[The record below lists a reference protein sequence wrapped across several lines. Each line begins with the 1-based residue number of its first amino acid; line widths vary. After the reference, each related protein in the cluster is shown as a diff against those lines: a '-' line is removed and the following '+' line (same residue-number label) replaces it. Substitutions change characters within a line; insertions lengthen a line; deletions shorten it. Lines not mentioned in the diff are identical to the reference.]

1 MIDKKSTTTK
11 DRPSV
16 IGIAGFFALSFLLMF
31 FCIGCQPMKEPG
43 SEPSIDS
50 SRIGSNTLSAGDVI
64 KVAFPGAPQL
74 DQAEKIRLDG
84 KISLPMIGEVVA
96 SGKSPKKLQQELAG
110 RYEKDLQNPKVI
122 VSLTSS
128 AALVYVNGEVKVPGK
143 VLLDREMTVFETI
156 MESGGFSELANRKKV
171 ILTRQ
176 VDGKRQRHVLN
187 FKNDQESTVFYVRPY
202 DTITVSQS
210 RF

>member
-16 IGIAGFFALSFLLMF
+16 IGIAGLFALSFLLML
-31 FCIGCQPMKEPG
+31 FCIGCQPMQEPG

-122 VSLTSS
+122 VSLISS
-128 AALVYVNGEVKVPGK
+128 AALVYVNGEVKAPGK

-176 VDGKRQRHVLN
+176 VDGKRQGHVLN
-187 FKNDQESTVFYVRPY
+187 FKNDQESTFFYVRPF